1 MRRRLI
7 ETLEAVIAAER
18 LASEMRRS
26 HGQGAEHVC
35 DALIADARSGEV
47 EREHLQDVRRALRWV

>member
-18 LASEMRRS
+18 RAAEMRRS
-26 HGQGAEHVC
+26 HGRGAEQVC
-35 DALIADARSGEV
+35 DALLADIHGGWV
-47 EREHLQDVRRALRWV
+47 DREHLQDVRRALRWV

>member
-18 LASEMRRS
+18 LAAEMRSS
-26 HGQGAEHVC
+26 HGRGAEQIC
-35 DALIADARSGEV
+35 DTLIAEARSGEV